1 MSNEF
6 NLDGF
11 SFTPDTTERSA
22 EMYPRI
28 WWYNGAK
35 QAGTAGHFYTTERE
49 IAQCPYGWM
58 QVQRYDDEVGYTA
71 DTLRIAVIRKRSQAY
86 SEDRTSGM
94 TVKTWHEHYKFNSG
108 YRIYTELLCL
118 VEGIHMP
125 VVWVV
130 KGMTGKAVT
139 GRKTG
144 LLDGFNEA
152 VLKPAVALW
161 KHGAMPSWAFWMPVA
176 GAKTD
181 KGKPIYTDTGFGSHV
196 TLPTL
201 ALPATVDRE
210 ALKGLYIGRTLL
222 DYGLEVYKAS
232 AEWQK
237 TLRTNE
243 APSAPAPQPTDD
255 SVEPS

>member
-1 MSNEF
+1 MSDF

-86 SEDRTSGM
+86 SEDRSSGM
-94 TVKTWHEHYKFNSG
+94 TVKTWHEHYKFNAG

-118 VEGIHMP
+118 VEGIHVP

-130 KGMTGKAVT
+130 KGMTGKAVF
-139 GRKTG
+139 G
-144 LLDGFNEA
+144 LRSG
-152 VLKPAVALW
+152 
-161 KHGAMPSWAFWMPVA
+161 
-176 GAKTD
+176 
-181 KGKPIYTDTGFGSHV
+181 
-196 TLPTL
+196 
-201 ALPATVDRE
+201 
-210 ALKGLYIGRTLL
+210 
-222 DYGLEVYKAS
+222 
-232 AEWQK
+232 
-237 TLRTNE
+237 
-243 APSAPAPQPTDD
+243 
-255 SVEPS
+255 